1 MSRISVQT
9 GVDYYSKVLSGKL
22 MFYLLLYGTLHS
34 TRLSQSG
41 LCDIFSSPLFRVLFS
56 IKGKRELSHRSISE
70 RLSRIDVSFFRQ
82 VYECLY
88 SRLSSLYTKK
98 EIAGIYLERVDSTLV
113 SESSNKLKSG
123 LTMGNQKYQGK
134 MIKYTITFDGIFA
147 SLANSYSDKKFSSAT
162 LPLLNNVL
170 EHYEVLDRYLKKE
183 EVNYPNGKPSQHMF
197 LCQTPFR
204 IIRFRVKG
212 KDSVILLITNIMHLS
227 ASEIASMYKERW
239 KIEVFFRFIKQELK
253 FSHFLSLD
261 NNGIEV
267 FLYMSVITA
276 MLVMIYKKENQLGYR
291 TTTRRVMIELE
302 SLATAIIVL
311 PVGGDVSK
319 TELPE
324 P

>member
-1 MSRISVQT
+1 
-9 GVDYYSKVLSGKL
+9 
-22 MFYLLLYGTLHS
+22 
-34 TRLSQSG
+34 
-41 LCDIFSSPLFRVLFS
+41 
-56 IKGKRELSHRSISE
+56 
-70 RLSRIDVSFFRQ
+70 
-82 VYECLY
+82 
-88 SRLSSLYTKK
+88 
-98 EIAGIYLERVDSTLV
+98 
-113 SESSNKLKSG
+113 
-123 LTMGNQKYQGK
+123 
-134 MIKYTITFDGIFA
+134 
-147 SLANSYSDKKFSSAT
+147 
-162 LPLLNNVL
+162 
-170 EHYEVLDRYLKKE
+170 
-183 EVNYPNGKPSQHMF
+183 MF

-253 FSHFLSLD
+253 FSYFLSLD

-291 TTTRRVMIELE
+291 TATWRMMIELE

-311 PVGGDVSK
+311 PVGGDLSK